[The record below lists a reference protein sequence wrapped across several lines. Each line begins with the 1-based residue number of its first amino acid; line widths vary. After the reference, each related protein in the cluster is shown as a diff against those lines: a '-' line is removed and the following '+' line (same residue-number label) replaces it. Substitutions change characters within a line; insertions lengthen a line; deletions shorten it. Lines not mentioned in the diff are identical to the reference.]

1 MVDQITA
8 AMAAALIF
16 LTGAIVALLV
26 RSRRLAAERAS
37 AERQIAELERRLAAA
52 ETAQE
57 AAESAA
63 IEKEQLAAIG
73 ELSAMIAHEIRNP
86 LTIIGNAVTTLRR
99 RETTPEDR
107 ATLFGILE
115 EEAGR
120 LNRLMNDLLSYAR
133 PVSLEL
139 QPVELREVI
148 ERALSLVP
156 AGGGVDVELIEPE
169 PVGEVLAD
177 PNLLRQVFENLVTN
191 AAQAMS
197 HEGGTLTVRIERSAA
212 GQPSGVTVLVEDTGE
227 GMDTSVR
234 DRALLPFFTTRPS
247 GTGLGLAIVA
257 RFVRAHGGKLELK
270 SAAGTGTTV
279 RVFLPREELRNDV
292 GESHIRIKQR
302 AAAAAARRAIERCS
316 IPGER
321 APPSPRVEA
330 RAASGHSAVPWIL
343 RSGAR
348 PSCARTSGSSGTR
361 TRRWTATSRRPSR
374 S

>member
-8 AMAAALIF
+8 AMAAALI
-16 LTGAIVALLV
+16 LLLGTIVVLLA
-26 RSRRLAAERAS
+26 RSRRLGLERA
-37 AERQIAELERRLAAA
+37 AAARRIAELESRLTAA
-52 ETAQE
+52 ESAQE

-107 ATLFGILE
+107 STLFGILE

-139 QPVELREVI
+139 QPVELREIV

-156 AGGGVDVELIEPE
+156 AGEGVDVELIEPE
-169 PVGEVLAD
+169 PVGEVLGD

-197 HEGGTLTVRIERSAA
+197 HEGGVLTVRI
-212 GQPSGVTVLVEDTGE
+212 QPSPSGPGLVSGVDVLVEDTGE

-257 RFVRAHGGKLELK
+257 RFVRAHGGKLELR

-279 RVFLPREELRNDV
+279 RVFVPRTLPRTEPQKDV
-292 GESHIRIKQR
+292 GESHIRIK
-302 AAAAAARRAIERCS
+302 
-316 IPGER
+316 
-321 APPSPRVEA
+321 A
-330 RAASGHSAVPWIL
+330 RAAT
-343 RSGAR
+343 AR
-348 PSCARTSGSSGTR
+348 QAI
-361 TRRWTATSRRPSR
+361 
-374 S
+374 

>member
-212 GQPSGVTVLVEDTGE
+212 GQPSGVNVLVEDTGE

-302 AAAAAARRAIERCS
+302 AAAAAARRAI
-316 IPGER
+316 
-321 APPSPRVEA
+321 
-330 RAASGHSAVPWIL
+330 
-343 RSGAR
+343 
-348 PSCARTSGSSGTR
+348 
-361 TRRWTATSRRPSR
+361 
-374 S
+374 

>member
-1 MVDQITA
+1 LCEETGVVDQITA
-8 AMAAALIF
+8 AVAAALI
-16 LTGAIVALLV
+16 LLLVGAIVVLLV
-26 RSRRLAAERAS
+26 SGRRLRLDRAAAER
-37 AERQIAELERRLAAA
+37 RIAELEDRITAA

-107 ATLFGILE
+107 STLFGILE

-139 QPVELREVI
+139 QPVELREVV

-156 AGGGVDVELIEPE
+156 AGGSVDVELIEPE
-169 PVGEVLAD
+169 PVGLVLAD

-191 AAQAMS
+191 ASQAMS
-197 HEGGTLTVRIERSAA
+197 REGGILTVRI
-212 GQPSGVTVLVEDTGE
+212 QPSPAGPITGVDVLVEDTGE

-279 RVFLPREELRNDV
+279 RVFLPREEPEKNV
-292 GESHIRIKQR
+292 GESHIRIR
-302 AAAAAARRAIERCS
+302 GGHAPRS
-316 IPGER
+316 GER
-321 APPSPRVEA
+321 R
-330 RAASGHSAVPWIL
+330 SA
-343 RSGAR
+343 GA
-348 PSCARTSGSSGTR
+348 G
-361 TRRWTATSRRPSR
+361 
-374 S
+374 

>member
-16 LTGAIVALLV
+16 LSGAIVALLV
-26 RSRRLAAERAS
+26 RSRRQAAERVI
-37 AERQIAELERRLAAA
+37 AERRIAELESRLVAA

-107 ATLFGILE
+107 STLFGILE

-156 AGGGVDVELIEPE
+156 AGGSVEVELIEPE

-177 PNLLRQVFENLVTN
+177 ANLLRQVFENLVTN
-191 AAQAMS
+191 ASQAMS
-197 HEGGTLTVRIERSAA
+197 REGGILTVRIERSAA
-212 GQPSGVTVLVEDTGE
+212 GQPNGVNVLVEDTGE

-279 RVFLPREELRNDV
+279 RVFLPREEMRNDV

-302 AAAAAARRAIERCS
+302 AAAAAARKAI
-316 IPGER
+316 
-321 APPSPRVEA
+321 
-330 RAASGHSAVPWIL
+330 
-343 RSGAR
+343 
-348 PSCARTSGSSGTR
+348 
-361 TRRWTATSRRPSR
+361 
-374 S
+374 